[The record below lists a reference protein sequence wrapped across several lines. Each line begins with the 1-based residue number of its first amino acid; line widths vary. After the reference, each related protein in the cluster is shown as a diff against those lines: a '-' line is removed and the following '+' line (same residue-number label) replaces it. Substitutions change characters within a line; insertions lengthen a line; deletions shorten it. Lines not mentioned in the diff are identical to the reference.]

1 MSDEAADR
9 LRGYVAEVRRLDA
22 EVRELDRMRRNL
34 YVEAKGFGFNIKAIK
49 QIARSD
55 PGRAKHDAD
64 DLVNYLNAIGGEVL
78 TRRLGREA
86 FGRILFGTDEF
97 PSEMV
102 DLEGID
108 VDCGLFRSA

>member
-1 MSDEAADR
+1 
-9 LRGYVAEVRRLDA
+9 
-22 EVRELDRMRRNL
+22 
-34 YVEAKGFGFNIKAIK
+34 
-49 QIARSD
+49 
-55 PGRAKHDAD
+55 
-64 DLVNYLNAIGGEVL
+64 VNYLNAIGGEVL